1 MGSTKRRADF
11 IFSVSWEVSNKVGG
25 IYTVLSTQAKTLKET
40 SDATLVYIGP
50 DLWKG
55 KENPLFEEDALLYA

>member
-50 DLWKG
+50 DLWK
-55 KENPLFEEDALLYA
+55 